1 MAIVATK
8 LCGLK
13 DSEIYK
19 SLKKVK
25 DVRWTTRVIKAIS
38 K

>member
-1 MAIVATK
+1 MAIAATK

-25 DVRWTTRVIKAIS
+25 DVMDD
-38 K
+38 